1 MPTRVFEALND
12 RFDDIDEV
20 RDISNHGCSG
30 GVNGFIYTWELR
42 EFFFKYEDEI
52 EEHMYELDVDYP
64 TLCGKQDCPSIS
76 DYITAAVWWV
86 VENWCVATILELEEA
101 MDEEYALANA
111 Y

>member
-1 MPTRVFEALND
+1 MHNRLSEALNE
-12 RFDDIDEV
+12 RFDNIDEV

-30 GVNGFIYTWELR
+30 GVNGFIYTYEVR

-52 EEHMYELDVDYP
+52 EEHMYQLDVSYP
-64 TLCGKQDCPSIS
+64 TLTEVVDCTSIS

-86 VENWCVATILELEEA
+86 VESWCVATILELEEA